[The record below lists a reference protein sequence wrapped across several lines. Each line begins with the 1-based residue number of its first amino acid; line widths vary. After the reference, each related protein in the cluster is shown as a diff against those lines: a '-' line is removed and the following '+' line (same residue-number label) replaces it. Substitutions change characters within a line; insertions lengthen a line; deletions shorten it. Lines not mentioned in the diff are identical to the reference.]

1 MNSDETIEMLYDF
14 QAGDPNHF
22 GRWAEDEVYDGI
34 NTAIAALQA
43 YQPWVSVEDR
53 LPTDDGLFLVFVHFK
68 DNPNNFKMCKPAY
81 FIKDHWYIDRKVRT
95 TITHWKPLPEIPKGE

>member
-34 NTAIAALQA
+34 NTAIEALQA
-43 YQPWVSVEDR
+43 YQPWVSVSER
-53 LPTDDGLFLVFVHFK
+53 LPDGDVASVLIHTNKGGVSEGQYY
-68 DNPNNFKMCKPAY
+68 PC
-81 FIKDHWYIDRKVRT
+81 IKSWKQFRWSVENADV
-95 TITHWKPLPEIPKGE
+95 THWKPLPEIPKGE